1 MKLLIIGNNSRFF
14 HLKEFGDE
22 LKKMGEE
29 YKLIYDVDFLTRF
42 SNFNRKSR
50 RYDDFNK
57 VLNDFKPDVVL
68 LDRVSNIALPVLKAG
83 IPLFLLLRGNY
94 WEEARWAKRT
104 LYNSLQKRFYFFM
117 KQRLID
123 KYFKESTLILPI
135 SKYLD
140 AIVREH
146 YPNKSIEMWYADGR
160 NALDW
165 YPQKG
170 MSLKHPCVGLLQ
182 GANIWEKT
190 KEMLTLAKVMEAMP
204 NVMFYWAGDGP
215 YRNQVLPA
223 LEKYDN
229 FKWLGSLQYPD
240 QVRQFL
246 TEIDVYALFSG
257 LEGLGQTII
266 EASFMKKPI
275 ISTNVGGIP
284 ELIEDSKTGFL
295 VEKQNSDEIIEK
307 INTLVN
313 NDDQRKQMGILG
325 RSFIEKNFNWE
336 IIAKKFSDIMNS
348 YLDKK

>member
-146 YPNKSIEMWYADGR
+146 YPNKSIEIWYADGR

-182 GANIWEKT
+182 DAKIWEKT

-284 ELIEDSKTGFL
+284 ELVEDSKTGFL
-295 VEKQNSDEIIEK
+295 VEKGDYNTWIKKLSILITDNEKAKEMSQKNYSFVKENFSWETIARKFSEIIK
-307 INTLVN
+307 PYSK
-313 NDDQRKQMGILG
+313 RK
-325 RSFIEKNFNWE
+325 
-336 IIAKKFSDIMNS
+336 
-348 YLDKK
+348 